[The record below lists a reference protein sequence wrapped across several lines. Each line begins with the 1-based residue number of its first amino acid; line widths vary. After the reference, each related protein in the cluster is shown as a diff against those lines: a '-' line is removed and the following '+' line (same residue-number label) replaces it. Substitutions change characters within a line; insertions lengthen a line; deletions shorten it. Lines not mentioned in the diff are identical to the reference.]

1 MTKTK
6 VASPHSCLS
15 ISSGQV
21 AQLHSP
27 ESSLFEVFRRTRGAL
42 FASSDPE
49 NDLSKIQSDAKAQ
62 HDVAKAQHDV
72 AKAQHDVAK
81 AQHDVARAQ
90 HDVAITKR
98 DVAIT
103 KRDKVIDYTIWKFLW
118 PYRAMKR
125 LEFQKSRFDS

>member
-1 MTKTK
+1 
-6 VASPHSCLS
+6 LR
-15 ISSGQV
+15 
-21 AQLHSP
+21 SP
-27 ESSLFEVFRRTRGAL
+27 ESSLFGVFRRTRGTL
-42 FASSDPE
+42 HASSNPE
-49 NDLSKIQSDAKAQ
+49 NDLSKIQSVAKAQ

-81 AQHDVARAQ
+81 AQRDVAKAQ
-90 HDVAITKR
+90 RDVAITKRDVAITKR

-103 KRDKVIDYTIWKFLW
+103 KRDKVIDSTIWRFLR